1 MPHNHSNK
9 SFSIK
14 SFFSTSIFY
23 DFNRETFRTTPREK
37 KNNLVQNSEARLVNT
52 YEDDIAFFQ
61 TSEGLPEVAYSTK
74 HFSYNARFDTK
85 EKIKSTGKMIR
96 QVLLCAR
103 NVYVPWP
110 LGENQL
116 FQGNFQTT
124 ELTNLLL
131 TSILYGKGK

>member
-1 MPHNHSNK
+1 
-9 SFSIK
+9 
-14 SFFSTSIFY
+14 
-23 DFNRETFRTTPREK
+23 
-37 KNNLVQNSEARLVNT
+37 
-52 YEDDIAFFQ
+52 
-61 TSEGLPEVAYSTK
+61 
-74 HFSYNARFDTK
+74 
-85 EKIKSTGKMIR
+85 MIR